1 MLFVQNTLS
10 EDLADLTIISIK
22 SRFTNQVDF
31 DLNCINTFIIQIVL
45 FERRIT
51 FRMIENYNVGL
62 MILQHGLLATRT
74 LQHKDLLYG

>member
-1 MLFVQNTLS
+1 MFVQNTLS

-22 SRFTNQVDF
+22 SRLTNQVDF

-45 FERRIT
+45 FEWRVT
-51 FRMIENYNVGL
+51 FRMIENYNIGL
-62 MILQHGLLATRT
+62 MILQHSLLATRT